1 MWEAI
6 KISIFAP
13 YFLWTEQDN
22 VQSFVVVFDFFQN
35 ALECVISAN
44 PDQVIQYLN
53 FSKDLRVYNY

>member
-22 VQSFVVVFDFFQN
+22 AQSVVVVFDFFQN
-35 ALECVISAN
+35 ALEYVISAN

-53 FSKDLRVYNY
+53 FPKDLRVHNY

>member
-13 YFLWTEQDN
+13 YFCWTEQDN
-22 VQSFVVVFDFFQN
+22 VQSVVVVFDVFQN

-53 FSKDLRVYNY
+53 FSKDLRVHNY

>member
-13 YFLWTEQDN
+13 YFWWTEQDN
-22 VQSFVVVFDFFQN
+22 VQSVVVVFDFFQN
-35 ALECVISAN
+35 ALECVISVN

-53 FSKDLRVYNY
+53 FSKDLRVHNY